1 MTPYEYRFRVRLHVV
16 DHAGVMFP
24 PPIFSCMRTMPT
36 KTSWLISVLI

>member
-1 MTPYEYRFRVRLHVV
+1 MMPYEYRFRVRLHVV

-24 PPIFSCMRTMPT
+24 PIFSCMRTMPT